1 MPPVKTIEKGSQV
14 RVHYTGKLRD
24 GSVFDSSR
32 GRDPL
37 EFTQG
42 AGMLISGFE
51 AAVAGH
57 VAGDIVNVAI
67 PPAEAYGE
75 RDASLVFTV
84 PRAQVPSHVPLEV
97 GTLLQLSSDQ
107 HNMNVTITSV
117 GADDITLDGNPPL
130 AGKELLFEIEIIDV
144 Q

>member
-1 MPPVKTIEKGSQV
+1 MPPDKTIEKGSKV

-32 GRDPL
+32 GREPL

-42 AGMLISGFE
+42 AGMLIPGFE

-67 PPAEAYGE
+67 LPAEAYGE

-97 GTLLQLSSDQ
+97 GTLLQLSSEKGD
-107 HNMNVTITSV
+107 MNVSITAV

-130 AGKELLFEIEIIDV
+130 AGQELLFEIEIIDV